1 MVDVKTAGPQSE
13 WRTGKW
19 GLTAAVLGM
28 MIGPSVL
35 PIYSQAFFLGPLEQE
50 FGWSRIEVSFG
61 VTLLIAALTVSVPV
75 AGYLSDRV
83 PIRFLVAGS
92 SLAVAANLIFLSRA
106 SANLLSYYIPMTLIA
121 VLGAGCSTPS
131 FSRIVASRFRK
142 HRGAALGIAMS
153 GTGLVTIAM
162 PIFLGPFILRSGW
175 RSGYLAIAEFE
186 LVAAV
191 AFLWLLRDSAPTEAG
206 VRPEPRV
213 PDTAP
218 GLTLREAAGT
228 SHFWLLA
235 FLFLVLQLV
244 VTGLLTQM
252 AAVLVDRGMSPLAAA
267 QAASGIG
274 VAILLARLL
283 TGFVIDRVFAPY
295 VACAILL
302 VSASGLAVLVFGG
315 ASFGFY
321 GAFAAGLVIGS
332 EIDMIG
338 YLTARYYGLRHY
350 GRIYGS
356 LYAFLLAGTAISP
369 LLYAWIYQIDGDY
382 RRALIISI
390 IALLGTAILC
400 LCLPRFPVEAS
411 HELSQAAAT

>member
-1 MVDVKTAGPQSE
+1 
-13 WRTGKW
+13 
-19 GLTAAVLGM
+19 
-28 MIGPSVL
+28 
-35 PIYSQAFFLGPLEQE
+35 
-50 FGWSRIEVSFG
+50 
-61 VTLLIAALTVSVPV
+61 
-75 AGYLSDRV
+75 
-83 PIRFLVAGS
+83 
-92 SLAVAANLIFLSRA
+92 
-106 SANLLSYYIPMTLIA
+106 
-121 VLGAGCSTPS
+121 
-131 FSRIVASRFRK
+131 
-142 HRGAALGIAMS
+142 MS

-175 RSGYLAIAEFE
+175 RSGYLAMAAFE

-191 AFLWLLRDSAPTEAG
+191 AFLWLLRDSAPTEMG
-206 VRPEPRV
+206 VRPEPPA

-382 RRALIISI
+382 HRALIIST

-400 LCLPRFPVEAS
+400 LCLPRFPAEAG
-411 HELSQAAAT
+411 HEGAQATTI

>member
-1 MVDVKTAGPQSE
+1 MNGAGSLSE
-13 WRTGKW
+13 WRNGKW
-19 GLTAAVLGM
+19 PLTAAVLGL

-35 PIYSQAFFLGPLEQE
+35 PVYSQAFFMGPLEQE

-61 VTLLIAALTVSVPV
+61 VTLLIAALTISVPV

-92 SLAVAANLIFLSRA
+92 ALAVAANLVFLSRA
-106 SANLLSYYIPMTLIA
+106 SANLLSYYVPMTLMA

-153 GTGLVTIAM
+153 GTGVATIVM
-162 PIFLGPFILRSGW
+162 PIFLGPFILSNGW
-175 RSGYLAIAEFE
+175 RSGYLAMAAFE
-186 LVAAV
+186 VVAAV
-191 AFLWLLRDSAPTEAG
+191 SFLWLLRDPAPVEAGAGSQSQAPTVAS
-206 VRPEPRV
+206 
-213 PDTAP
+213 
-218 GLTLREAAGT
+218 GLTLREAART

-252 AAVLVDRGMSPLAAA
+252 AAVLIDRGMSPLAAA

-302 VSASGLAVLVFGG
+302 VSASGLAVLVVGG

-369 LLYAWIYQIDGDY
+369 LLYAWIYQLDGDY
-382 RRALIISI
+382 YRALVISAA
-390 IALLGTAILC
+390 ALLGTAVLC
-400 LCLPRFPVEAS
+400 LCLPRFPAEANQNTS
-411 HELSQAAAT
+411 RASKSE